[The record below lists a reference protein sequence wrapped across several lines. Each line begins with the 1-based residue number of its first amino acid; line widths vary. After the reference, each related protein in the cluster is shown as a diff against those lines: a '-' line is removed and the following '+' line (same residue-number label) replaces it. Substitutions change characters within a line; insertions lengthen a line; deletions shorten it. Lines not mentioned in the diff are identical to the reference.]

1 MPLPAKP
8 AIDSN
13 RFDIAP
19 AIIHSGRTVP
29 TIQSRSCW
37 TKKRRPKSRGCFD
50 FTWLNLRN
58 LSRSLTDRDRPKNES
73 GLVKMLLVLLML
85 VTHLVD
91 GDDDDEVSPCKI
103 GRTSNNVNDLAPRF
117 FFFGPSHCLLPLSLS
132 LSLFFFVYVFVLS
145 NQCRV
150 GPTTTWPF
158 VGLDQLEDPF
168 SSYIFS
174 FLWVPFCWPLDASL
188 S

>member
-132 LSLFFFVYVFVLS
+132 LS
-145 NQCRV
+145 
-150 GPTTTWPF
+150 P
-158 VGLDQLEDPF
+158 
-168 SSYIFS
+168 SSFS
-174 FLWVPFCWPLDASL
+174 FTSSCCRTSAG
-188 S
+188 